1 MTWRQR
7 RRLIYTSIFASI
19 VIFILVAYLLSLEKI
34 VAQCVNGIKD
44 DNEEGIDCGGPC
56 VVCEIKNLKPLSVF
70 SEVRFIIYPDKTID
84 LFTVVQNLNENLG
97 LRTLKYQFLIFDKN
111 NNLRLKT
118 NMKTTSLSPLEVK
131 WLNEINLS
139 GINFDIGKIK
149 LHVEPPQNLDWFK
162 DNPTSLP
169 IVYQNQKVIFDDN
182 NWRFSASFFNKALSK
197 IDDVEIIVF
206 GFDLNQRLLASSK
219 ALVSFKPEESKN
231 IFLLFPQIDANQ
243 KIELVDVI
251 VQKKSF

>member
-7 RRLIYTSIFASI
+7 RRLIYISIFASI
-19 VIFILVAYLLSLEKI
+19 VIFIFVAYLLSLEKI
-34 VAQCVNGIKD
+34 VAQCANGVKD

-70 SEVRFIIYPDKTID
+70 REVRVIVYPDKTVD
-84 LFTVVQNLNENLG
+84 LFAVVQNLNENLG
-97 LRTLKYQFLIFDKN
+97 LRTLKYQFLIFDQN

-131 WLNEINLS
+131 WLSEINLS
-139 GINFDIGKIK
+139 GINFDIGKVK
-149 LHVEPPQNLDWFK
+149 LYVEPPQDLDWFK
-162 DNPTSLP
+162 DSPTSLP
-169 IVYQNQKVIFDDN
+169 IVYQNQKVVFDN
-182 NWRFSASFFNKALSK
+182 NNWQFSASFFNKAFSR

-206 GFDLNQRLLASSK
+206 GFDLNQRLLAASK
-219 ALVSFKPEESKN
+219 ALVSFKAEESKN
-231 IFLLFPQIDANQ
+231 ISLPFPQIETNQ